1 VSRNKLDYFKL
12 YLRRLIYHV
21 KNDLFSSE
29 NALLTIAVIICLILT
44 SNSIVAMSRNWQLSE
59 RLASEKKQLELLRV
73 EIDTLELENAYYD
86 TDEFKELSA
95 RRLAGKQ
102 LPGEKL
108 VYLGANSDQAKYKHT
123 PAVVKVTTKEK
134 SNFEKWLA
142 FLFPKNS

>member
-1 VSRNKLDYFKL
+1 
-12 YLRRLIYHV
+12 
-21 KNDLFSSE
+21 
-29 NALLTIAVIICLILT
+29 
-44 SNSIVAMSRNWQLSE
+44 MSRNWQLSE
-59 RLASEKKQLELLRV
+59 RLASEKKQLELLQV

-108 VYLGANSDQAKYKHT
+108 VYLSANSDQAKNKHA
-123 PAVVKVTTKEK
+123 PVVVKITAKEK